1 MSNERF
7 SACAPTEAQVKH
19 TASFFKVL
27 GDETRLR
34 ILYALFEKEQ
44 CVGEL
49 CDSLAMTKSAISH
62 QLRLLKMD
70 ALVKSRRS
78 GKNVFYSLDDQHIFD
93 ILQLTQTHIGHK
105 FDA

>member
-1 MSNERF
+1 MQNDSHTCIR
-7 SACAPTEAQVKH
+7 PTGEQIKH

-34 ILYALFEKEQ
+34 ILYALLEKEQ

-49 CDSLAMTKSAISH
+49 CESLSMTKSAISH

-70 ALVKSRRS
+70 ALVKSRRC
-78 GKNVFYSLDDQHIFD
+78 GKNIFYSLDDQHIFD
-93 ILQLTQTHIGHK
+93 ILQLTQTHISHK
-105 FDA
+105 FE